1 MRAATRSLVPA
12 LRLLPDLAADKDA
25 PFEPLA
31 LQLVGLGHALL
42 DAAKARSIPAPA
54 LAPDPPTIMSA
65 FAALHGAGMALSGRT
80 PMCTARLW
88 TGLAP
93 LRSGAI
99 RQNLMNDRA
108 RGSRRQNIL
117 VLVGD
122 GFDGPLIYCAGQ
134 SPIRVEHPV
143 AGNPAAQGPYLVF
156 ALCELTARNQVT
168 LVAAG
173 AIAVLAANRLMPVSG
188 DLERDAMRALLHL
201 QETLD
206 ASGVECTV
214 ERRAMTG
221 EGQHAQVSLALGR
234 SGATDR
240 TLGFAIAGRSDCT
253 LPCVPGE
260 DELALNVASWRD
272 GSFMAKLAKQI
283 DAVWATWW
291 FPAG

>member
-1 MRAATRSLVPA
+1 MMAATRGVVPA

-31 LQLVGLGHALL
+31 LQLAGLGHALL
-42 DAAKARSIPAPA
+42 DAAKAHSIPAPA

-65 FAALHGAGMALSGRT
+65 FAALHGAGMALSGRP

-117 VLVGD
+117 VLVAD

-143 AGNPAAQGPYLVF
+143 AGNPSAQGPYLVF
-156 ALCELTARNQVT
+156 ALCELTARNRFT

-188 DLERDAMRALLHL
+188 DLERDALRALLHL

-206 ASGVECTV
+206 ASGVECRV
-214 ERRAMTG
+214 ERHLPK
-221 EGQHAQVSLALGR
+221 GQDRPARLSLVLGR
-234 SGATDR
+234 SGERDR
-240 TLGFAIAGRSDCT
+240 TLSFAIFIGGDRTPLSGPGDDDLT
-253 LPCVPGE
+253 L
-260 DELALNVASWRD
+260 NMASWCD
-272 GSFMAKLAKQI
+272 GSFMAALAVRLN
-283 DAVWATWW
+283 AVLAR
-291 FPAG
+291 